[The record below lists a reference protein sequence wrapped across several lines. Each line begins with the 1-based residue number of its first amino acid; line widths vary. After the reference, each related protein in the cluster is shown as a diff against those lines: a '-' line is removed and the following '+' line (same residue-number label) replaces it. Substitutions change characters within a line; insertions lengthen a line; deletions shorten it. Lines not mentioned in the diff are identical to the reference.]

1 MLNTRQSSSEKQI
14 KRRYKDLSLIY
25 HPDKA
30 RPDESKNQTLDTI
43 NDYWVDL
50 SKAYKALTDEEVR
63 NNFVKFGHPDG
74 RQSFSIGIAL
84 PKFII
89 TDGNGKYV
97 LLVYGLLLGVL
108 LPYIVGK
115 WWYGS
120 QRMTREKVL
129 IASAGKL
136 FREYT
141 EDMNDGDAVYAL
153 SCAEEFQEVLKG
165 NEADSGTGKIE
176 QIVAEENDLGPSGAG
191 FTKDDLTK
199 LKALDGVRRKV
210 VALLWAYLGRK
221 RVDGSTLDDGEL
233 VCIHLQP
240 ILMFRREVGSGTSCA
255 GSERI
260 ITGYCSRIR
269 ECSSRSFRVSNVTEL
284 NSGYSS
290 SILSFASTSSHYA
303 VHCASD

>member
-1 MLNTRQSSSEKQI
+1 MIYLIIVTARTVPKVWDPYGILGISRVRKTRDGHRLTLLTIFQSSSEKQI

-30 RPDESKNQTLDTI
+30 RPDESKNQTLDTV
-43 NDYWVDL
+43 NDYWVEL

-63 NNFVKFGHPDG
+63 NNFIKFGHPDG

-108 LPYIVGK
+108 LPYVVGK
-115 WWYGS
+115 WWYGT

-136 FREYT
+136 FKEYN
-141 EDMNDGDAVYAL
+141 EEMDDGDVFNAL
-153 SCAEEFQEVLKG
+153 SCAEEFQDVLKRSD
-165 NEADSGTGKIE
+165 ADSGTGKIE
-176 QIVAEENDLGPSGAG
+176 QIVAEGNDLGPNAAG
-191 FTKDDLTK
+191 FTKNDLTK

-221 RVDGSTLDDGEL
+221 RVDGSTLDDGEH
-233 VCIHLQP
+233 IY
-240 ILMFRREVGSGTSCA
+240 I
-255 GSERI
+255 
-260 ITGYCSRIR
+260 
-269 ECSSRSFRVSNVTEL
+269 
-284 NSGYSS
+284 
-290 SILSFASTSSHYA
+290 STY
-303 VHCASD
+303 